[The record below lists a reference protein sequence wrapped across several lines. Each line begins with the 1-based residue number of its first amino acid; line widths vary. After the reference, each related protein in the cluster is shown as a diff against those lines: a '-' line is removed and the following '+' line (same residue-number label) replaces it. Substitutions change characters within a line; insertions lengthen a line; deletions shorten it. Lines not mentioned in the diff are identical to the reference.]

1 MAVNV
6 AADADVVSITTT
18 TAAAMAHNLNPFH
31 MNECSRKQMNSIRSH
46 THTHTV
52 STEKVAAKI
61 TKHNKYTNKDDQ
73 MRKKKSTRNERRK
86 GKQNT
91 NERATDRPSNTEQH
105 QRDMAA
111 KCALSHI
118 HSSVKKAK

>member
-46 THTHTV
+46 THTHSV
-52 STEKVAAKI
+52 DRKSGSENHKAQQI
-61 TKHNKYTNKDDQ
+61 YQQRRSNE
-73 MRKKKSTRNERRK
+73 KKKV
-86 GKQNT
+86 
-91 NERATDRPSNTEQH
+91 D
-105 QRDMAA
+105 
-111 KCALSHI
+111 
-118 HSSVKKAK
+118 